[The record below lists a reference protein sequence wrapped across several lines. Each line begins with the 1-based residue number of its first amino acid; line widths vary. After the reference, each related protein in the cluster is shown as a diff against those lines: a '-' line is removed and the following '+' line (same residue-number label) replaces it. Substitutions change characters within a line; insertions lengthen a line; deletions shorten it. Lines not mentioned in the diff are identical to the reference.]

1 MRVLKNEVCFSVGGY
16 ENFYSDGFIQGK
28 PDFFRGGCR
37 REGGSIICLSKL
49 GGGYFLLADGGERN
63 VDAFFADMSGIA
75 CGIYSSGKRPV
86 PGRNFYRKNNRIIR
100 PNVEK

>member
-1 MRVLKNEVCFSVGGY
+1 MKIFIATDSSKGSLTSSVAGAAVKEAAYCVCP
-16 ENFYSDGFIQGK
+16 N
-28 PDFFRGGCR
+28 
-37 REGGSIICLSKL
+37 REAETV
-49 GGGYFLLADGGERN
+49 LLADGGERN
-63 VDAFFADMSGIA
+63 VDAFFAGMSGIA